1 MWKCLMAFTKSWC
14 PNYEDWEK
22 LWSSE
27 DENQAFCEAYLLNKA
42 NGKELDPKYFD
53 QEEKE
58 KFREADRKEWMSW
71 IENKV
76 VRLGGQAS
84 DLQGPSSYC
93 EGQQRSFGWHLTC
106 QVKDGHSWP
115 LGPSP
120 WRI

>member
-58 KFREADRKEWMSW
+58 KFREAAGK
-71 IENKV
+71 N
-76 VRLGGQAS
+76 GCPG
-84 DLQGPSSYC
+84 
-93 EGQQRSFGWHLTC
+93 
-106 QVKDGHSWP
+106 
-115 LGPSP
+115 
-120 WRI
+120 